1 MIKPLFRHSFLKD
14 TLDVNNPM
22 PQSLKP
28 LSNGVICRIIAH
40 GVLEVTP
47 AAQNAVTK
55 SIVLSSGI
63 HGDETA
69 PMELLDQLVSKIL
82 NEEIIPKHR
91 LLIIFAHPQATN
103 MHTRLVVHNLNRL
116 FDEMPD
122 DDSIE
127 VQIAKNIKQWIV
139 TFYHGTKPSQRWHL
153 DLHCAIRGS
162 KHYTFAV
169 SPKVANKVRGKELIE
184 FLEAAKIEALLLS
197 NAPSATC
204 SWYTAHQFGAK
215 ALTVELG
222 KVAPLWKND
231 LQKLQHFYSA
241 LINLLTDNSSQSS
254 SSRLL
259 NYKVNRTITRH
270 YDDFKF
276 TFSSNVENFT
286 SYPLGQVIGHDGEQI
301 LVTKVN
307 NEAVVF
313 PNANVEIGQRA
324 ALMVCEVKTRYEDDE
339 LVYDY

>member
-14 TLDVNNPM
+14 TLDVKSPM
-22 PQSLKP
+22 PQSLKS
-28 LSNGVICRIIAH
+28 LSNGVICRIIDH
-40 GVLEVTP
+40 GVLEITP
-47 AAQNAVTK
+47 AAQNAQTK
-55 SIVLSSGI
+55 SIVLSSGV

-82 NEEIIPKHR
+82 NEEVVPKHR
-91 LLIIFAHPQATN
+91 LLIIFAHPKATN

-122 DDSIE
+122 DNSIE
-127 VQIAKNIKQWIV
+127 VEIAKNIKQWIAN
-139 TFYHGTKPSQRWHL
+139 FFHGSEPSQRWHL
-153 DLHCAIRGS
+153 DLHCAIRDS

-184 FLEAAKIEALLLS
+184 FLESAKIEALLLS
-197 NAPSATC
+197 NSPSSTC
-204 SWYTAHQFGAK
+204 SWYTAHHFGAK

-231 LQKLQHFYSA
+231 LKRLQDFNVA
-241 LINLLTDNSSQSS
+241 LHNLVCGTLIDSRVSS
-254 SSRLL
+254 LL
-259 NYKVNRTITRH
+259 KYKVNRTITRH

-276 TFSSNVENFT
+276 TFSPDVENFT

-301 LVTKVN
+301 LVTKAN

-324 ALMVCEVKTRYEDDE
+324 ALMVCEVKTRYEEDE